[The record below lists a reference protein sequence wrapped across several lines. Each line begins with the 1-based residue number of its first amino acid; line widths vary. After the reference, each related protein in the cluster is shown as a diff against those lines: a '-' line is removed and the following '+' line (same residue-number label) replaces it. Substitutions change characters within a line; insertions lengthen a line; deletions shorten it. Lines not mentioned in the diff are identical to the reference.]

1 MQTRV
6 LNGRYRIDEPIG
18 EGGMAVVYRGYDL
31 VLNRPVAIKVLRGQF
46 AADASF
52 LRRFEREA
60 QAAARLSHPNIVS
73 VYDVGRDDGTR
84 YIVMEYVPG
93 KTLKQLI
100 LERAP
105 LPLDEAIHIVRQ
117 VAAALDYAHQHGLV
131 HRDIKP
137 QNILVDERGFVKVTD
152 FGIAKGLADVSLTE
166 AGFGMGTVHYV
177 SPEQAR
183 GEPATPASDVYAL
196 GLVLYEML
204 TGRLPFEAD
213 NPIGLAMQHVHEAPP
228 PPRQFNPHIP
238 PPVEAIILRALAKD
252 PRQRFPSAGA
262 LAQALSHWQ
271 HYTTGVPSPAPR
283 AAGPPRVPPARSRA
297 RSGPPPAPPAA
308 GRASDIGCAT
318 WLVGS
323 AILVGIVALVV
334 LAFQLVDLRALTGNG
349 DRSAQPSPTIV
360 AVATSPTV
368 PPVAETPTAVA
379 TPTPTPS
386 PEPTPTP
393 ETARVPDLVNSTLR
407 QAEAAAAAGDFQLD
421 VEEVFDNV
429 VLAGV
434 IVRQDPPAGTLA
446 EKGSTIRVWV
456 SKGPEWITL
465 IGLAGRPYTEVLQQ
479 LQAQPVTIERI
490 EEGSRTVPE
499 GYVIRTEPAEQVRNG
514 GTVKVYVSVGDR
526 VRVPDLYGQPYRQAI
541 VELQRAGLTV
551 RGVVPMTC
559 EQIVASFPSFDC
571 EQFPDG
577 GVVSATLQWNS
588 WVPRG
593 SPIDI
598 AYYDKATEPSPSPT
612 P

>member
-1 MQTRV
+1 VQTRV
-6 LNGRYRIDEPIG
+6 LNGRYRLDEPIG

-46 AADASF
+46 ASDANF

-100 LERAP
+100 LEHAP
-105 LPLDEAIHIVRQ
+105 FSLDDTIHIIRQ

-196 GLVLYEML
+196 GVVLYEML
-204 TGRLPFEAD
+204 TGRLPFDAD
-213 NPIGLAMQHVHEAPP
+213 NPIGLAMQHVHETPP
-228 PPRQFNPHIP
+228 SPRQFNPHIP
-238 PPVEAIILRALAKD
+238 PAVEAIVLRALAKD

-262 LAQALSHWQ
+262 LAQALTQWRQYPS
-271 HYTTGVPSPAPR
+271 GAAAVPPR
-283 AAGPPRVPPARSRA
+283 AAGIPPRTPAARGRGRA
-297 RSGPPPAPPAA
+297 GPPPAAPANRA
-308 GRASDIGCAT
+308 GDIGCAT

-323 AILVGIVALVV
+323 AILAGIVALVV
-334 LAFQLVDLRALTGNG
+334 LAFQLVDLRALTGSDN
-349 DRSAQPSPTIV
+349 RPAPS
-360 AVATSPTV
+360 
-368 PPVAETPTAVA
+368 PTAVA
-379 TPTPTPS
+379 VVPSPTEPVTPTPVVTPTIAATPTTEPTPS
-386 PEPTPTP
+386 PTPTP

-407 QAEAAAAAGDFQLD
+407 QAEAAAAAGDFQLQ

-429 VLAGV
+429 IPAGT
-434 IVRQDPPAGTLA
+434 IVRQDPAPGTLA
-446 EKGSTIRVWV
+446 ERGSTIHVWV

-465 IGLAGRPYTEVLQQ
+465 IGLAGKPYTEVVQQ
-479 LQAQPVTIERI
+479 LQALPVTIEKV

-526 VRVPDLYGQPYRQAI
+526 VRVPDLYGKPYQQAVI
-541 VELQRAGLTV
+541 ELERAGLVV
-551 RGVVPMTC
+551 RNVIPMTC
-559 EQIVASFPSFDC
+559 EQITASFSSFDC

-598 AYYDKATEPSPSPT
+598 AFYGKQQSNGSQ
-612 P
+612 

>member
-6 LNGRYRIDEPIG
+6 LNGRYRLDEPIG

-31 VLNRPVAIKVLRGQF
+31 VLDRPVAIKVLRGQF

-100 LERAP
+100 LEHAP
-105 LPLDEAIHIVRQ
+105 FSLDEAMHIVRQ

-152 FGIAKGLADVSLTE
+152 FGIAKGLTDVSLTE

-183 GEPATPASDVYAL
+183 GEPATPASDIYAL
-196 GLVLYEML
+196 GVVLYEML
-204 TGRLPFEAD
+204 TGRLPFDAD

-228 PPRQFNPHIP
+228 PPRQFNPNIP
-238 PPVEAIILRALAKD
+238 PAVEAIILRALAKD
-252 PRQRFPSAGA
+252 PRQRFPTAGA
-262 LAQALSHWQ
+262 LAQALMHWRQ
-271 HYTTGVPSPAPR
+271 YVPGSTPAPPR
-283 AAGPPRVPPARSRA
+283 GGMPPRVPAGRA
-297 RSGPPPAPPAA
+297 RARGSPPPAGPSSRA
-308 GRASDIGCAT
+308 GDIGCAT

-334 LAFQLVDLRALTGNG
+334 LAFQLVDLRALTGSDESPN
-349 DRSAQPSPTIV
+349 PSPTV
-360 AVATSPTV
+360 AVLAPSPT
-368 PPVAETPTAVA
+368 PAATPSPVVTPTSL
-379 TPTPTPS
+379 PTPTTEPTPS
-386 PEPTPTP
+386 PTPTP
-393 ETARVPDLVNSTLR
+393 EMARVPDLVNSTLR
-407 QAEAAAAAGDFQLD
+407 QAEAAAAAGDFQLE

-429 VLAGV
+429 VPAGT
-434 IVRQDPPAGTLA
+434 IVRQDPQPGTLA
-446 EKGSTIRVWV
+446 EKGSTVRVWV

-465 IGLAGRPYTEVLQQ
+465 IGLAGKPYTEVLQQ
-479 LQAQPVTIERI
+479 LQGLPVTVEKV

-526 VRVPDLYGQPYRQAI
+526 VRVPDLYGKPYQQAVI
-541 VELQRAGLTV
+541 ELERAGLVV
-551 RGVVPMTC
+551 RNVTPMTC
-559 EQIVASFPSFDC
+559 EQITASFPSFDC

-593 SPIDI
+593 SPINI
-598 AYYDKATEPSPSPT
+598 AFYQKQQNGSQ
-612 P
+612 

>member
-1 MQTRV
+1 MQTQI
-6 LNGRYRIDEPIG
+6 LNARYRLDEPIG

-31 VLNRPVAIKVLRGQF
+31 VLDRPVAIKVLRGQF

-93 KTLKQLI
+93 RTLKRLI

-105 LPLDEAIHIVRQ
+105 FPLDEAIHILRQ

-137 QNILVDERGFVKVTD
+137 QNILVDEHGFVKVTD
-152 FGIAKGLADVSLTE
+152 FGIAKGLSDVSLTE

-183 GEPATPASDVYAL
+183 GEPATPASDIYSL
-196 GLVLYEML
+196 GVVLYEML

-213 NPIGLAMQHVHEAPP
+213 SPIGLAMKHVHEPP
-228 PPRQFNPHIP
+228 PSPRQFNPTLP
-238 PPVEAIILRALAKD
+238 PVVEAIILRALAKD
-252 PRQRFPSAGA
+252 PRQRFPTAGA
-262 LAQALSHWQ
+262 LAQALAQWQ
-271 HYTTGVPSPAPR
+271 HYSPSSAIPSPRTAGGLYRPPASR
-283 AAGPPRVPPARSRA
+283 SRTRGGPPRATNT
-297 RSGPPPAPPAA
+297 
-308 GRASDIGCAT
+308 ASDIGCAT

-323 AILVGIVALVV
+323 AILAGIVALVV
-334 LAFQLVDLRALTGNG
+334 LAFQLVDLRALTGT
-349 DRSAQPSPTIV
+349 SSQPVPSPTLV
-360 AVATSPTV
+360 AVVPSPTPAPLPTPEVSPTV
-368 PPVAETPTAVA
+368 A
-379 TPTPTPS
+379 
-386 PEPTPTP
+386 PTPTP
-393 ETARVPDLVNSTLR
+393 EPTPSPSPTPEMARVPDLVNSTLR
-407 QAEAAAAAGDFQLD
+407 QAEAAAAAGDFQLSI
-421 VEEVFDNV
+421 EEVFDNV
-429 VLAGV
+429 ISAGV
-434 IVRQDPPAGTLA
+434 VVRQDPPAGQLL
-446 EKGSTIRVWV
+446 EKGSTIRIWV

-479 LQAQPVTIERI
+479 LQNLPVTVEKV

-514 GTVKVYVSVGDR
+514 GTVTVYVSVGDR
-526 VRVPDLYGQPYRQAI
+526 VRVPDMYGKPYQQAI
-541 VELQRAGLTV
+541 VTLQQAGLVV
-551 RGVVPMTC
+551 RDVIPQTC
-559 EQIVASFPSFDC
+559 DEIRRAFPTFDC
-571 EQFPDG
+571 EQFADG

-598 AYYDKATEPSPSPT
+598 AYYQKQPSP
-612 P
+612 

>member
-1 MQTRV
+1 
-6 LNGRYRIDEPIG
+6 
-18 EGGMAVVYRGYDL
+18 MAVVYRGYDL
-31 VLNRPVAIKVLRGQF
+31 VLDRPVAIKVLRGQF

-100 LERAP
+100 LEHAP
-105 LPLDEAIHIVRQ
+105 FSLDEAIHIVRQ

-152 FGIAKGLADVSLTE
+152 FGIAKGLTDVSLTE

-183 GEPATPASDVYAL
+183 GEPATPASDIYAL
-196 GLVLYEML
+196 GVVLYEML
-204 TGRLPFEAD
+204 TGRLPFDAD

-228 PPRQFNPHIP
+228 PPRQFNPNIP
-238 PPVEAIILRALAKD
+238 PAVEAIILRALAKD
-252 PRQRFPSAGA
+252 PRQRFPTAGA
-262 LAQALSHWQ
+262 LAQALTHWRQ
-271 HYTTGVPSPAPR
+271 YVPGSTPPPPR
-283 AAGPPRVPPARSRA
+283 GGMPPRVPAGRA
-297 RSGPPPAPPAA
+297 RARGTPPPAVPSSRA
-308 GRASDIGCAT
+308 GDIGCAT

-334 LAFQLVDLRALTGNG
+334 LAFQLVDLRALTGSDESPN
-349 DRSAQPSPTIV
+349 PSPTV
-360 AVATSPTV
+360 AALAPSPT
-368 PPVAETPTAVA
+368 PAATPSPVVTPTSL
-379 TPTPTPS
+379 PTPTTEPTPS
-386 PEPTPTP
+386 PTPTP
-393 ETARVPDLVNSTLR
+393 EMARVPDLVNSTLR
-407 QAEAAAAAGDFQLD
+407 QAEAAAAAGDFQLE

-429 VLAGV
+429 VPAGT
-434 IVRQDPPAGTLA
+434 IVRQDPQPGTLA
-446 EKGSTIRVWV
+446 EKGSTVRVWV

-465 IGLAGRPYTEVLQQ
+465 IGLAGKPYTEVLQQ
-479 LQAQPVTIERI
+479 LQGLPVTVEKV

-526 VRVPDLYGQPYRQAI
+526 VRVPDMYGKPYQQAVI
-541 VELQRAGLTV
+541 ELERAGLVV
-551 RGVVPMTC
+551 RNVTPMTC
-559 EQIVASFPSFDC
+559 EQITASFPSFDC

-598 AYYDKATEPSPSPT
+598 AFYQKQQNGSQ
-612 P
+612 

>member
-1 MQTRV
+1 
-6 LNGRYRIDEPIG
+6 
-18 EGGMAVVYRGYDL
+18 MAVVYRGYDL
-31 VLNRPVAIKVLRGQF
+31 VLDRPVAIKVLRGQF

-100 LERAP
+100 LEHAP
-105 LPLDEAIHIVRQ
+105 FSLDEAIHIVRQ

-152 FGIAKGLADVSLTE
+152 FGIAKGLTDVSLTE

-183 GEPATPASDVYAL
+183 GEPATPASDIYAL
-196 GLVLYEML
+196 GVVLYEML
-204 TGRLPFEAD
+204 TGRLPFDAD

-228 PPRQFNPHIP
+228 PPRQFNPNIP
-238 PPVEAIILRALAKD
+238 PAVEAIILRALAKD
-252 PRQRFPSAGA
+252 PRQRFPTAGA
-262 LAQALSHWQ
+262 LAQALTHWRQ
-271 HYTTGVPSPAPR
+271 YVPGSTPAPPR
-283 AAGPPRVPPARSRA
+283 GGMPPRVPAGRA
-297 RSGPPPAPPAA
+297 RARGTPPPAVPSSRA
-308 GRASDIGCAT
+308 GDIGCAT

-334 LAFQLVDLRALTGNG
+334 LAFQLVDLRALTGSDESPN
-349 DRSAQPSPTIV
+349 PSPTV
-360 AVATSPTV
+360 AALAPSPT
-368 PPVAETPTAVA
+368 PAATPSPVVTPTSL
-379 TPTPTPS
+379 PTPTTEPTPS
-386 PEPTPTP
+386 PTPTP
-393 ETARVPDLVNSTLR
+393 EMARVPDLVNSTLR
-407 QAEAAAAAGDFQLD
+407 QAEAAAAAGDFQLE

-429 VLAGV
+429 VPAGT
-434 IVRQDPPAGTLA
+434 IVRQDPQPGTLA
-446 EKGSTIRVWV
+446 EKGSTVRVWV

-465 IGLAGRPYTEVLQQ
+465 IGLAGKPYTEVLQQ
-479 LQAQPVTIERI
+479 LQGLPVTVEKV

-526 VRVPDLYGQPYRQAI
+526 VRVPDMYGKPYQQAVI
-541 VELQRAGLTV
+541 ELERAGLVV
-551 RGVVPMTC
+551 RNVTPMTC
-559 EQIVASFPSFDC
+559 EQITASFPSFDC

-598 AYYDKATEPSPSPT
+598 AFYQKQQNGSQ
-612 P
+612 

>member
-1 MQTRV
+1 
-6 LNGRYRIDEPIG
+6 
-18 EGGMAVVYRGYDL
+18 MAVVYRGYDL
-31 VLNRPVAIKVLRGQF
+31 VLDRPVAIKVLRGQF

-73 VYDVGRDDGTR
+73 VYDVGRDDGTP

-100 LERAP
+100 LEHAP
-105 LPLDEAIHIVRQ
+105 FSLDEAIHIVRQ

-152 FGIAKGLADVSLTE
+152 FGIAKGLTDVSLTE

-183 GEPATPASDVYAL
+183 GEPATPASDIYAL
-196 GLVLYEML
+196 GVVLYEML
-204 TGRLPFEAD
+204 TGRLPFDAD

-228 PPRQFNPHIP
+228 PPRQFNPNIP
-238 PPVEAIILRALAKD
+238 PAVEAIILRALAKD
-252 PRQRFPSAGA
+252 PRQRFPTAGA
-262 LAQALSHWQ
+262 LAQALTHWRQ
-271 HYTTGVPSPAPR
+271 YVPGSTPAPPR
-283 AAGPPRVPPARSRA
+283 GGMPPRVPAGRA
-297 RSGPPPAPPAA
+297 RARGTPPPAVPSSRA
-308 GRASDIGCAT
+308 GDIGCAT

-334 LAFQLVDLRALTGNG
+334 LAFQLVDLRALTGSDESPN
-349 DRSAQPSPTIV
+349 PSPTV
-360 AVATSPTV
+360 AALAPSPT
-368 PPVAETPTAVA
+368 PAATPSPVVTPTSL
-379 TPTPTPS
+379 PTPTTEPTPS
-386 PEPTPTP
+386 PTPTP
-393 ETARVPDLVNSTLR
+393 EMARVPDLVNSTLR
-407 QAEAAAAAGDFQLD
+407 QAEAAAAAGDFQLE

-429 VLAGV
+429 VPAGT
-434 IVRQDPPAGTLA
+434 IVRQDPQPGTLA
-446 EKGSTIRVWV
+446 EKGSTVRVWV

-465 IGLAGRPYTEVLQQ
+465 IGLAGKPYTEVLQQ
-479 LQAQPVTIERI
+479 LQGLPVTVEKV

-526 VRVPDLYGQPYRQAI
+526 VRVPDMYGKPYQQAVI
-541 VELQRAGLTV
+541 ELERAGLVV
-551 RGVVPMTC
+551 RNVTPMTC
-559 EQIVASFPSFDC
+559 EQITASFPSFDC

-598 AYYDKATEPSPSPT
+598 AFYQKQQNGSQ
-612 P
+612 

>member
-6 LNGRYRIDEPIG
+6 LNGRYRLDEPIG

-31 VLNRPVAIKVLRGQF
+31 VLDRPVAIKVLRGQF

-100 LERAP
+100 LEHAP
-105 LPLDEAIHIVRQ
+105 FSLDEAIHIVRQ

-152 FGIAKGLADVSLTE
+152 FGIAKGLTDVSLTE

-183 GEPATPASDVYAL
+183 GEPATPASDIYAL
-196 GLVLYEML
+196 GVVLYEML
-204 TGRLPFEAD
+204 TGRLPFDAD

-228 PPRQFNPHIP
+228 PPRQFNSNIP
-238 PPVEAIILRALAKD
+238 PAVEAIILRALAKD
-252 PRQRFPSAGA
+252 PRQRFPTAGA
-262 LAQALSHWQ
+262 LAQALTHWRQ
-271 HYTTGVPSPAPR
+271 YVPGSTPAPPR
-283 AAGPPRVPPARSRA
+283 GGMPPRVPAGRA
-297 RSGPPPAPPAA
+297 RARGTPPPAVPSSRA
-308 GRASDIGCAT
+308 GDIGCAT

-334 LAFQLVDLRALTGNG
+334 LAFQLVDLRALTGSDESPN
-349 DRSAQPSPTIV
+349 PSPTV
-360 AVATSPTV
+360 AALAPSPT
-368 PPVAETPTAVA
+368 PAATPSPVVTPTSL
-379 TPTPTPS
+379 PTPTTEPTPS
-386 PEPTPTP
+386 PTPTP
-393 ETARVPDLVNSTLR
+393 EMARVPDLVNSTLR
-407 QAEAAAAAGDFQLD
+407 QAEAAAAAGDFQLE

-429 VLAGV
+429 VPAGT
-434 IVRQDPPAGTLA
+434 IVRQDPQPGTLA
-446 EKGSTIRVWV
+446 EKGSTVRVWV

-465 IGLAGRPYTEVLQQ
+465 IGLAGKPYTEVLQQ
-479 LQAQPVTIERI
+479 LQGLPVTVEKV

-526 VRVPDLYGQPYRQAI
+526 VRVPDMYGKPYQQAVI
-541 VELQRAGLTV
+541 ELERAGLVV
-551 RGVVPMTC
+551 RNVTPMTC
-559 EQIVASFPSFDC
+559 EQITASFPSFDC

-598 AYYDKATEPSPSPT
+598 AFYQKQQNGSQ
-612 P
+612 

>member
-6 LNGRYRIDEPIG
+6 LNGRYRLDEPIG

-31 VLNRPVAIKVLRGQF
+31 VLDRPVAIKVLRGQF

-100 LERAP
+100 LEHAP
-105 LPLDEAIHIVRQ
+105 FSLDEAIHIVRQ

-152 FGIAKGLADVSLTE
+152 FGIAKGLTDVSLTE

-183 GEPATPASDVYAL
+183 GEPATPASDIYAL
-196 GLVLYEML
+196 GVVLYEML
-204 TGRLPFEAD
+204 TGRLPFDAD

-228 PPRQFNPHIP
+228 PPRQFNPNIP
-238 PPVEAIILRALAKD
+238 PAVEAIILRALAKD
-252 PRQRFPSAGA
+252 PRQRFPTAGA
-262 LAQALSHWQ
+262 LAQALTHWRQ
-271 HYTTGVPSPAPR
+271 YVPGSTPAPPR
-283 AAGPPRVPPARSRA
+283 GGMPPRVPAGRA
-297 RSGPPPAPPAA
+297 RARGTPPPAVPSSRA
-308 GRASDIGCAT
+308 GDIGCAT

-334 LAFQLVDLRALTGNG
+334 LAFQLVDLRALTGSDESPN
-349 DRSAQPSPTIV
+349 PSPTV
-360 AVATSPTV
+360 AVLAPSPT
-368 PPVAETPTAVA
+368 PAATPSPVVTPTSL
-379 TPTPTPS
+379 PTPTTEPTPS
-386 PEPTPTP
+386 PTPTP
-393 ETARVPDLVNSTLR
+393 EMARVPDLVNSTLR
-407 QAEAAAAAGDFQLD
+407 QAEAAAAAGDFQLE

-429 VLAGV
+429 VPAGT
-434 IVRQDPPAGTLA
+434 IVRQDPQPGTLA
-446 EKGSTIRVWV
+446 EKGSTVRVWV

-465 IGLAGRPYTEVLQQ
+465 IGLAGKPYTEVLQQ
-479 LQAQPVTIERI
+479 LQGLPVTVEKV

-526 VRVPDLYGQPYRQAI
+526 VRVPDLYGKPYQQAVI
-541 VELQRAGLTV
+541 ELERAGLVV
-551 RGVVPMTC
+551 RNVTPMTC
-559 EQIVASFPSFDC
+559 KQITASFPSFDC

-598 AYYDKATEPSPSPT
+598 AFYQKQQNGSQ
-612 P
+612 

>member
-6 LNGRYRIDEPIG
+6 LNGRYRLDEPIG

-31 VLNRPVAIKVLRGQF
+31 VLDRPVAIKVLRGQF

-100 LERAP
+100 LEHAP
-105 LPLDEAIHIVRQ
+105 FSLDEAIHIVRQ

-152 FGIAKGLADVSLTE
+152 FGIAKGLTDVSLTE

-183 GEPATPASDVYAL
+183 GEPATPASDIYAL
-196 GLVLYEML
+196 GVVLYEML
-204 TGRLPFEAD
+204 TGRLPFDAD

-228 PPRQFNPHIP
+228 PPRQFNPNIP
-238 PPVEAIILRALAKD
+238 PAVEAIILRALAKD
-252 PRQRFPSAGA
+252 PRQRFPTAGA
-262 LAQALSHWQ
+262 LAQALTHWRQ
-271 HYTTGVPSPAPR
+271 YVPGSTPAPPR
-283 AAGPPRVPPARSRA
+283 GGMPPRVPAGRA
-297 RSGPPPAPPAA
+297 RARGTPPPAVPSSRA
-308 GRASDIGCAT
+308 GDIGCAT

-334 LAFQLVDLRALTGNG
+334 LAFQLVDLRALTGSDESPN
-349 DRSAQPSPTIV
+349 PSPTV
-360 AVATSPTV
+360 AALAPSPT
-368 PPVAETPTAVA
+368 PAATPSPVVTPTSL
-379 TPTPTPS
+379 PTPTTEPTPS
-386 PEPTPTP
+386 PTPTP
-393 ETARVPDLVNSTLR
+393 EMARVPDLVNSTLR
-407 QAEAAAAAGDFQLD
+407 QAEAAAAAGDFQLE

-429 VLAGV
+429 VPAGT
-434 IVRQDPPAGTLA
+434 IVRQDPQPGTLA
-446 EKGSTIRVWV
+446 EKGSTVRVWV

-465 IGLAGRPYTEVLQQ
+465 IGLAGKPYTEVLQQ
-479 LQAQPVTIERI
+479 LQGLPVTVEKV

-526 VRVPDLYGQPYRQAI
+526 VRVPDMYGKPYQQAVI
-541 VELQRAGLTV
+541 ELERAGLVV
-551 RGVVPMTC
+551 RNVTPMTC
-559 EQIVASFPSFDC
+559 EQITASFPSFDC

-598 AYYDKATEPSPSPT
+598 AFYQKQQNGSQ
-612 P
+612 

>member
-1 MQTRV
+1 
-6 LNGRYRIDEPIG
+6 
-18 EGGMAVVYRGYDL
+18 MAVVYRGYDL
-31 VLNRPVAIKVLRGQF
+31 VLDRPVAIKVLRGQF

-100 LERAP
+100 LEHAP
-105 LPLDEAIHIVRQ
+105 FSLDEAIHIVRQ

-152 FGIAKGLADVSLTE
+152 FGIAKGLTDVSLTE

-183 GEPATPASDVYAL
+183 GEPATPASDIYAL
-196 GLVLYEML
+196 GVVLYEML
-204 TGRLPFEAD
+204 TGHLPFDAD

-228 PPRQFNPHIP
+228 QPRQFNPNIP
-238 PPVEAIILRALAKD
+238 PAVEAIILRALAKD
-252 PRQRFPSAGA
+252 PRQRFPTAGA
-262 LAQALSHWQ
+262 LAQALTHWRQ
-271 HYTTGVPSPAPR
+271 YVPGSTPAPPR
-283 AAGPPRVPPARSRA
+283 GGMPPRVPAGRA
-297 RSGPPPAPPAA
+297 RARGTPPPAVPSSRA
-308 GRASDIGCAT
+308 GDIGCAT

-334 LAFQLVDLRALTGNG
+334 LAFQLVDLRALTGSDESPN
-349 DRSAQPSPTIV
+349 PSPTV
-360 AVATSPTV
+360 AALAPSPT
-368 PPVAETPTAVA
+368 PAATPSPVVTPTSL
-379 TPTPTPS
+379 PTPTTEPTPS
-386 PEPTPTP
+386 PTPTP
-393 ETARVPDLVNSTLR
+393 EMARVPDLVNSTLR
-407 QAEAAAAAGDFQLD
+407 QAEAAAAAGDFQLE

-429 VLAGV
+429 VPAGT
-434 IVRQDPPAGTLA
+434 IVRQDPQPGTLA
-446 EKGSTIRVWV
+446 EKGSTVRVWV

-465 IGLAGRPYTEVLQQ
+465 IGLAGKPYTEVLQQ
-479 LQAQPVTIERI
+479 LQGLPVTVEKV

-526 VRVPDLYGQPYRQAI
+526 VRVPDMYGKPYQQAVI
-541 VELQRAGLTV
+541 ELERAGLVV
-551 RGVVPMTC
+551 RNVTPMTC
-559 EQIVASFPSFDC
+559 EQITASFPSFDC

-598 AYYDKATEPSPSPT
+598 AFYQKQQNGSQ
-612 P
+612 

>member
-1 MQTRV
+1 MQTRI
-6 LNGRYRIDEPIG
+6 LNARYRLDEPIG

-31 VLNRPVAIKVLRGQF
+31 VLGRPVAIKVLRGQF

-73 VYDVGRDDGTR
+73 VYDVGRDDGLP

-93 KTLKQLI
+93 KTLKRLI

-105 LPLDEAIHIVRQ
+105 FPLEEAVQIVRQ
-117 VAAALDYAHQHGLV
+117 VAAALDFAHHHGLV

-152 FGIAKGLADVSLTE
+152 FGIAKGLSDVSLTE

-183 GEPATPASDVYAL
+183 GEPATPASDIYAL
-196 GLVLYEML
+196 GVVLYEML

-213 NPIGLAMQHVHEAPP
+213 SPIGLAMKHVHEPPP
-228 PPRQFNPHIP
+228 PPRQFNPTLP
-238 PPVEAIILRALAKD
+238 PPVEAIVLRALAKD
-252 PRQRFPSAGA
+252 PRQRFPTASA
-262 LAQALSHWQ
+262 LAQALTHWPQ
-271 HYTTGVPSPAPR
+271 DAPAGMAAASRP
-283 AAGPPRVPPARSRA
+283 AGPAVRPAAARSRA
-297 RSGPPPAPPAA
+297 RRAPP
-308 GRASDIGCAT
+308 RSTTRSTDIGCAT

-323 AILVGIVALVV
+323 AILAGLVALVV
-334 LAFQLVDLRALTGNG
+334 LAFQLVDLRALTGG
-349 DRSAQPSPTIV
+349 DGQPPS
-360 AVATSPTV
+360 S
-368 PPVAETPTAVA
+368 PTAVA
-379 TPTPTPS
+379 VVASPTPVPS
-386 PEPTPTP
+386 PVPALSPTTGPTPTP
-393 ETARVPDLVNSTLR
+393 EPTPSPSPTPDMARVPDLINSTLR
-407 QAEAAAAAGDFQLD
+407 QAQAAAAAGNFQLA

-429 VLAGV
+429 VPAGV
-434 IVRQDPPAGTLA
+434 IVRQDPPAGEQV
-446 EKGSTIRVWV
+446 EKGSTIRIWV

-479 LQAQPVTIERI
+479 LQALPVTVEKV

-514 GTVKVYVSVGDR
+514 GTVTVYVSVGDR
-526 VRVPDLYGQPYRQAI
+526 VRVPDLYGKPYQQAI
-541 VELQRAGLTV
+541 VALQQAGLVV
-551 RGVVPMTC
+551 RSVAPQTC
-559 EQIVASFPSFDC
+559 DQIRASFPSFDC
-571 EQFPDG
+571 DQFPDG

-598 AYYDKATEPSPSPT
+598 AYYHKQATP
-612 P
+612 